1 MENLIPGAEQKINEY
16 VERIQNGEDKE
27 WVLQGIGPAFRTPVE
42 ERLGNT
48 QEKELTDAEKI
59 AQLEQELGIKRAPVE
74 IERSE
79 ISEKEVEAL
88 EQALVQQEELPSQQE
103 KVLSPEKIQ
112 EYKKLSG
119 WVASYELAKVAK
131 SEGIDLSTLSREQ
144 YVDYAIDHYLAID
157 DDQLRMPPWQRM
169 SESVD
174 EAIKANREHKSS
186 ISEENEK
193 AFAQFSHEMM
203 ELAKKDQ
210 QERYIAEGVRVL
222 SGTKDSNSWL
232 FFSINEGTD
241 TKNPDTFKSYL
252 SLKDLNAFSSEQYKQ
267 YMETLQK
274 RGYNG
279 GVKIFQDLTEQGSVL
294 NDQVVMHGF
303 SEADAALALEVA
315 SEVFSENIEHTSLG
329 KDEYNNGVSKS
340 YSQVLAE
347 KIKEEIKQKT

>member
-1 MENLIPGAEQKINEY
+1 MENFPGAEQKINEY

-42 ERLGNT
+42 GRLGNT
-48 QEKELTDAEKI
+48 QEKKLSDAEKI
-59 AQLEQELGIKRAPVE
+59 SQLEQELGIKRAPVE

-79 ISEKEVEAL
+79 ISEKEVETL
-88 EQALVQQEELPSQQE
+88 EQTLLEETLEQE
-103 KVLSPEKIQ
+103 KEFSPEKIQ

-131 SEGIDLSTLSREQ
+131 SEGVNLSTLNREE

-174 EAIKANREHKSS
+174 DAIKANREHKSS
-186 ISEENEK
+186 VSEENEK

-252 SLKDLNAFSSEQYKQ
+252 SLKDLNVFSPEQYKQ

-347 KIKEEIKQKT
+347 KIKEEIKQKP